1 MQITALKPQPTL
13 LPKTVANEDGIVCAP
28 DSPVV
33 DVIRACARIAN
44 SDATVLLTG
53 ETGTGKEVFARMVH
67 THSVRSKRPFVP
79 VNCAAIP
86 DALLESELFGY
97 VRGAFTG
104 AVASRRGRV
113 AMAEGGTLFLD
124 EVGDL
129 PLPLQVK
136 LLRLLQNHSY
146 EPVGSSESVTGD
158 FRLVAATNRDLSED
172 VRAGRFRRDLYY
184 RLHVCPLVL
193 PPLRERRSD
202 IAPLFFHFWHKHSET
217 RAVAPA
223 VLRQLENYAWPGNVR
238 ELQNLAERLSVCAE
252 SPTIILSDLPSS
264 FIDVETRHQD
274 FRSGQVTGAE
284 FVESAGELI
293 DIAEAASR
301 VETGEIAINPV
312 SPMSDDDSTAI
323 PAVPV
328 PSSDEITA
336 PVSMAPLPAP
346 LPTLRLPVDLPRLLR
361 ETEEAYIRLALDQ
374 TGGNKKEAAH
384 LLGMGRTTLVEK
396 LRRKAAVADAVEK
409 CAEEL

>member
-1 MQITALKPQPTL
+1 MQM
-13 LPKTVANEDGIVCAP
+13 TVMKSPPPAPATPAPIANGIVCAP
-28 DSPVV
+28 DSPIV
-33 DVIRACARIAN
+33 DVVRACARIAA

-67 THSVRSKRPFVP
+67 NHSIRSKRAFVP

-104 AVASRRGRV
+104 AVVSRRGRV

-136 LLRLLQNHSY
+136 LLRLLQHHTY

-193 PPLRERRSD
+193 PPLRDRPGD
-202 IAPLFFHFWHKHSET
+202 VAPLFFHFWQTHGEQ
-217 RAVAPA
+217 RPVAPA
-223 VLRQLENYAWPGNVR
+223 VIRHLESYAWPGNVR
-238 ELQNLAERLSVCAE
+238 ELENLAERLSVCTE
-252 SPTIILSDLPSS
+252 GNTITLGDLPQS
-264 FIDVETRHQD
+264 FLASPEQPGLRASPSALDSDAITCAGALVELADEQP
-274 FRSGQVTGAE
+274 QA
-284 FVESAGELI
+284 
-293 DIAEAASR
+293 
-301 VETGEIAINPV
+301 ETGEIAIGPI
-312 SPMSDDDSTAI
+312 SIDDSDAI
-323 PAVPV
+323 PTVPV
-328 PSSDEITA
+328 PSADEITQ
-336 PVSMAPLPAP
+336 PVSMTASALPMP
-346 LPTLRLPVDLPRLLR
+346 ELRLPVDLPRLLR
-361 ETEEAYIRLALDQ
+361 EAEEAYIRLALQ
-374 TGGNKKEAAH
+374 QSSGNKKEAAR

-396 LRRKAAVADAVEK
+396 LRRKAAVAGASEK
-409 CAEEL
+409 AGTDI

>member
-1 MQITALKPQPTL
+1 MQITALKPQSTM
-13 LPKTVANEDGIVCAP
+13 LPKPIPSEDGIICAV
-28 DSPVV
+28 DSPIV

-104 AVASRRGRV
+104 AVGSRRGRV

-158 FRLVAATNRDLSED
+158 FRLVAATNRDSSED

-202 IAPLFFHFWHKHSET
+202 VAPLFFHFWHKHGET

-223 VLRQLENYAWPGNVR
+223 VLRHLENYPGR
-238 ELQNLAERLSVCAE
+238 AMCA
-252 SPTIILSDLPSS
+252 SWKILPSG
-264 FIDVETRHQD
+264 
-274 FRSGQVTGAE
+274 FRFAPKAPPSRFPIFRRRSSTPSTDTWISPGAVTGADII
-284 FVESAGELI
+284 ESAG
-293 DIAEAASR
+293 ASSTSSRAQSR
-301 VETGEIAINPV
+301 VETGEIAIGPLAG
-312 SPMSDDDSTAI
+312 DDSDAI
-323 PAVPV
+323 
-328 PSSDEITA
+328 
-336 PVSMAPLPAP
+336 
-346 LPTLRLPVDLPRLLR
+346 
-361 ETEEAYIRLALDQ
+361 
-374 TGGNKKEAAH
+374 
-384 LLGMGRTTLVEK
+384 LGRA
-396 LRRKAAVADAVEK
+396 R
-409 CAEEL
+409 AER